1 MQLSSSEKGW
11 LPWFGK
17 TGKFSMG
24 WACRLNRASYPQV
37 EQTFEAIA
45 QTRVQLLH
53 EWVREQWEHLAD
65 LAEQVTP
72 GLAQVDSAMLRNTL
86 AQAEDFSE
94 LFVVDAHGIVIASTA
109 TAWHA
114 THRALGSPGARA
126 ESTVSARALQ
136 RPADL
141 AGRPVFLALPR

>member
-65 LAEQVTP
+65 LAEQVAP

-86 AQAEDFSE
+86 AQAEDFPSC
-94 LFVVDAHGIVIASTA
+94 LSSMPTASSSLRPGPSVA
-109 TAWHA
+109 RHA
-114 THRALGSPGARA
+114 S
-126 ESTVSARALQ
+126 STWQPWRK
-136 RPADL
+136 
-141 AGRPVFLALPR
+141 G